1 MCRDIN
7 LDKSVNKVN
16 LLLQCSVQDI
26 SERDD
31 AISSEFGSFLQK
43 KELEDDNVPHKS
55 FLKSIY

>member
-43 KELEDDNVPHKS
+43 KEPEV
-55 FLKSIY
+55 LKSN